1 MDWDGTGGQVLMEVQ
16 RALQML
22 HEVDSVLE
30 QLGLFWAN
38 SEVSTMYTILA
49 IGATLPPPPK
59 LPQNTTARKKT
70 ERRYL
75 LPFFFNLFFYC

>member
-1 MDWDGTGGQVLMEVQ
+1 MWCNVGWFGMDWGGIVGQVLMEVQ

-38 SEVSTMYTILA
+38 SEVSAMYNHSQICST
-49 IGATLPPPPK
+49 P
-59 LPQNTTARKKT
+59 
-70 ERRYL
+70 
-75 LPFFFNLFFYC
+75 